1 MSSNTYLS
9 LINSLS
15 GVIMLRRSVFAGL
28 TAVSFL
34 AAGNTASAQFGTVW
48 QQPAP
53 VVWQQP
59 GTVVMQQPGSVV
71 WQQPA
76 PTVWRQPAPVVW
88 QQPSP
93 VFLPSGVIVQQPAM
107 TVTPMPV
114 TRVYRA
120 PIIGY
125 QPTRQVVTRRRPVL
139 GGTSS
144 RVVYGYRRV
153 VF

>member
-1 MSSNTYLS
+1 
-9 LINSLS
+9 
-15 GVIMLRRSVFAGL
+15 MLRRLVFAGL
-28 TAVSFL
+28 IAVSCVS
-34 AAGNTASAQFGTVW
+34 AGNTASAQFGTVW

-59 GTVVMQQPGSVV
+59 GTVV

-88 QQPSP
+88 QQPAP
-93 VFLPSGVIVQQPAM
+93 VFLSSGVIVQQP
-107 TVTPMPV
+107 TVRMSPMPV